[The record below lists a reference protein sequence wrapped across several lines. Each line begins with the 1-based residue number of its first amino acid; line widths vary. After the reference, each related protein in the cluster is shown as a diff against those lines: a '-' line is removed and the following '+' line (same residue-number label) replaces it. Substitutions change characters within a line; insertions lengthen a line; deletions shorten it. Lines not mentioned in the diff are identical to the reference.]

1 MKRFPTSLLAA
12 LLALAALTSCA
23 TKTQVEYVDRT
34 EYVPVYID
42 ITDVVDPVLRFRPDN
57 SIYEVKTGTNLK
69 TTFDI
74 IDNSNQY
81 LRAWEDWEHYAS
93 ALEDTLK
100 DIRDKSKGEDPA
112 LTDVPQAPV
121 EPEASIMDANS

>member
-1 MKRFPTSLLAA
+1 MNMKKFPTSLLAA
-12 LLALAALTSCA
+12 FLALAALTSCA

-57 SIYEVKTGTNLK
+57 AIYTIKKGTNLK

-81 LRAWEDWEHYAS
+81 LRAWEDWEHYAT
-93 ALEDTLK
+93 ALEGTLI
-100 DIRDKSKGEDPA
+100 DIRDRTKEN
-112 LTDVPQAPV
+112 VPEPV
-121 EPEASIMDANS
+121 VDDE